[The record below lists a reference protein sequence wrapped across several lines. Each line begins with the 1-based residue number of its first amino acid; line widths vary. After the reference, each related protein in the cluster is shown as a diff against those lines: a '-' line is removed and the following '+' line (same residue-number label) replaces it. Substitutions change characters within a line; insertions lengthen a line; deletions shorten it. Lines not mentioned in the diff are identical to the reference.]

1 MADLEFKIVIQPQQ
15 DEFLYLV
22 IANAASSLPVITY
35 SITAR
40 FGQTNSN
47 GHLKSNRDNIG
58 NLLAG
63 KEKFIEF
70 DGDGG
75 FEWRG
80 TRIFQKTRTCALGL
94 EKEDGK
100 YNLYGTPFGVPLC
113 ISESSVKSL
122 MKAFD
127 DAING
132 EKKIEKSEGK

>member
-1 MADLEFKIVIQPQQ
+1 MVDLEFKIVIQPRQ

-22 IANAASSLPVITY
+22 IANTASSLPVIVY

-47 GHLKSNRDNIG
+47 GHLESNRDNVG
-58 NLLAG
+58 NLLVG
-63 KEKFIEF
+63 KEKSIEF

-80 TRIFQKTRTCALGL
+80 TRIFQKPKTCALGL

-100 YNLYGTPFGVPLC
+100 YNLYGTPFGESLC
-113 ISESSVKSL
+113 ISEASVKSL

-127 DAING
+127 GAING
-132 EKKIEKSEGK
+132 EKKI